1 MPIIRPVC
9 LRRSVAALAALDVK
23 TPSPALLPCGR
34 RRAGET
40 KRQSGSQPGLPPLP
54 AGIPVG
60 AWSTRSG
67 TQCRC
72 LSPLSFV
79 VVAAPSHGAVF
90 SRSLGTPAGLLRRRH
105 LSSAGNRLRRVEP
118 HVLEFPIDQHQSGI
132 FKPIG
137 HGHHNQSEKQDQA
150 AESRHTQAQEP
161 AARRTEPPVDPE
173 HDQKGQRCRSS
184 RVPTRSR

>member
-1 MPIIRPVC
+1 MPIIHPVC

-90 SRSLGTPAGLLRRRH
+90 PLSLWERGRVR
-105 LSSAGNRLRRVEP
+105 GNT
-118 HVLEFPIDQHQSGI
+118 SGI
-132 FKPIG
+132 IPAT
-137 HGHHNQSEKQDQA
+137 SPEKRRQQA
-150 AESRHTQAQEP
+150 AACRATRPGVPDRPASIGNLQADRP
-161 AARRTEPPVDPE
+161 WTP
-173 HDQKGQRCRSS
+173 
-184 RVPTRSR
+184 